1 MRSEPYTLHELEDG
15 LDLSGPSKS
24 EMRAE
29 ALELG
34 EAGRN
39 ITVFDRLR
47 FYAYQHVKHY
57 REDATFEMWRDYLT
71 AKADSFNVFDFGQPL
86 HFSELQHIVKSVST
100 WTWKKYTGR
109 LSDKAFSELQAY
121 RGRISAKTRASTA
134 KVEGTTLSK
143 KMSELASKGISE
155 KQPWKA
161 LGISRAQW
169 YRDQKAL
176 IDNDSQP

>member
-1 MRSEPYTLHELEDG
+1 LRSST
-15 LDLSGPSKS
+15 
-24 EMRAE
+24 
-29 ALELG
+29 
-34 EAGRN
+34 
-39 ITVFDRLR
+39 RLKIVLPG
-47 FYAYQHVKHY
+47 AYFIS
-57 REDATFEMWRDYLT
+57 AFSP
-71 AKADSFNVFDFGQPL
+71 DSDPERLVLLWLKRQGQPL

-134 KVEGTTLSK
+134 KVEGATLSK
-143 KMSELASKGISE
+143 KMSALRSKGISE
-155 KQPWKA
+155 KQSWKA